1 MTLKLDAEDGTG
13 TVRIFNNAKSTTTVM
28 VDNPHGVAYATLTD
42 EQVEQLH
49 EFTAP
54 KDAVKEEGDPVPE
67 PSSTLGDI
75 TGNDLWSTDVG
86 IIYGKSDIYGKLTAI
101 SYKRD
106 RDGIWVRPN
115 ILVTL
120 TVGGITLVDL
130 PLHTE
135 CRLIRT
141 NQA

>member
-1 MTLKLDAEDGTG
+1 MGLKLDAEDGTG
-13 TVRIFNNAKSTTTVM
+13 SVQVFNNAKFTTTVM
-28 VDNPHGVAYATLTD
+28 VDNPHGVAYVALTD

-54 KDAVKEEGDPVPE
+54 KDAVKEDAAE
-67 PSSTLGDI
+67 PQPYTLGDI
-75 TGNDLWSTDVG
+75 TGNDLWRTDVG
-86 IIYGKSDIYGKLTAI
+86 IIYGRSDIYGKLTDI
-101 SYKRD
+101 YYD
-106 RDGIWVRPN
+106 RDTEGVWVRPN

-120 TVGGITLVDL
+120 TVGGITLEDL